1 MNKVGNLRTS
11 NVLLFFF
18 ILVFL
23 SISAFAQE
31 EQERDRSKLIT
42 PEDQALI
49 EELEKQIDPTKTYT
63 KADCYFECRMQR
75 RPVDFCWKQC
85 SGNQFWPFHN

>member
-1 MNKVGNLRTS
+1 MNKLGNLKVS
-11 NVLLFFF
+11 NFIYFFF
-18 ILVFL
+18 ILFIL

-49 EELEKQIDPTKTYT
+49 EELQKQMDPTKTYT
-63 KADCYFECRMQR
+63 KADCYFECRMQSR
-75 RPVDFCWKQC
+75 SVDFCWKQC